1 MNYLQDLFSNLYLF
15 GFFAIGIPLLLSLR
29 MFLIIIYSVRLKN
42 LMDDPVERSM
52 HDRKTPTMGGVGIFI
67 TFSIS
72 LLVWGMLA
80 PLLKE
85 DLIRLLSII
94 VACIMLLFLGIKD
107 DLIGFS
113 PIKKLIVQAFAA
125 FIVVGLT
132 DLRLVSLE
140 GLFGL
145 YELPYTISVVFT
157 IFIFTFIINAYNLI
171 DGIDGLAGS
180 IALIACIAFGTIFCI
195 NQNHLLILV
204 SLTLIGSLL
213 GFLRFN
219 MSKKHRIF
227 MGDSGTMFIGF
238 LLPYFGF
245 SFLSI
250 NFQENTELVVSNG
263 IIYALA
269 VLSFPI
275 LDTVRVFFIRIKA
288 GKSPFMADKNHIHHR
303 LLSLGLG
310 HRQASFW
317 IAITNCFV
325 IAIAISITALNIN
338 LQFAIIAILIPLVY
352 LIPFMMVREEG
363 KLKIVNPKENK

>member
-1 MNYLQDLFSNLYLF
+1 MNYLQDLFSNLYIL
-15 GFFAIGIPLLLSLR
+15 GFFAISIPLLISLR

-42 LMDDPVERSM
+42 LMDDPVDRSV
-52 HDRKTPTMGGVGIFI
+52 HERKTPTMGGVGIFI
-67 TFSIS
+67 TFSIA
-72 LLVWGMLA
+72 LLVWGMVA

-113 PIKKLIVQAFAA
+113 PIKKLIVQACAA
-125 FIVVGLT
+125 FIVVGIT
-132 DLRLVSLE
+132 DLRITNLD
-140 GLFGL
+140 GLFGVF
-145 YELPYTISVVFT
+145 EIPYAISVALT
-157 IFIFTFIINAYNLI
+157 IFIFTFLINSYNLI

-180 IALIACIAFGTIFCI
+180 IALISCISFGAVFCL

-204 SLTLIGSLL
+204 TLTLIGSLL

-238 LLPYFGF
+238 LLPYFAF
-245 SFLSI
+245 SFLMV
-250 NFQENTELVVSNG
+250 NGQENHVAVLSNG
-263 IIYALA
+263 IIFALA

-275 LDTVRVFFIRIKA
+275 LDTLRVFIIRISN

-317 IAITNCFV
+317 IAVTNCFV
-325 IAIAISITALNIN
+325 IVIALSISALNIN
-338 LQFAIIAILIPLVY
+338 LQFLIITFLIPLVY
-352 LIPFMMVREEG
+352 LIPFIVVREEG
-363 KLKIVNPKENK
+363 KIKIAKLKESK